1 MVVLNIY
8 SLPDV
13 LYSKLQTTTVS
24 MSENNGV
31 ICIEP
36 VAQKKGSKRLRGM
49 FADGKLSV
57 DKHLKTMRED
67 RVQFDASFVTSD
79 HHEMDAVD
87 AVEGVNFTW
96 LR

>member
-1 MVVLNIY
+1 MAVVSIY

-36 VAQKKGSKRLRGM
+36 IVQKKGNKRLRGM
-49 FADGKLSV
+49 FSDGKLSV
-57 DKHLKTMRED
+57 DKHLKMMRED
-67 RVQFDASFVTSD
+67 R
-79 HHEMDAVD
+79 EMF
-87 AVEGVNFTW
+87 EI
-96 LR
+96 